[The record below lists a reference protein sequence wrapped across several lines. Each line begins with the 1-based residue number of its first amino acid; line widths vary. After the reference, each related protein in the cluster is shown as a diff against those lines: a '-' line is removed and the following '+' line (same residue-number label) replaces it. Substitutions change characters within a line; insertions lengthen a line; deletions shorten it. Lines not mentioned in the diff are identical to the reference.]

1 MIRAFVF
8 TYLVLMLPV
17 GTSQAND
24 LSADKQS
31 AWDAL
36 KRGQAIAIMR
46 HALAP
51 GFGDPPEFDVSECST
66 QRNLSDAG
74 REQAKQIGN
83 IFRAAGITEAVVLS
97 SEWCRCRET
106 ATNLDLGVPAAA
118 PMLNSFFQNRGNA
131 EAQTQAL
138 ESSIRN
144 WLEEP
149 DTIRVLVTHQV
160 NISAL
165 TGRGTGSGDIL
176 IIGLSNDDIIVL
188 DQTKAPATR

>member
-1 MIRAFVF
+1 MKAVVF
-8 TYLVLMLPV
+8 TYIVLILLVS
-17 GTSQAND
+17 TSQAND
-24 LSADKQS
+24 TSAVKPS

-36 KRGQAIAIMR
+36 KSGQAIAIMR

-51 GFGDPPEFDVSECST
+51 GFGDPTEFDVSDCST
-66 QRNLSDAG
+66 QRNLSDGG

-83 IFRAAGITEAVVLS
+83 IFRAAGITEATVFS
-97 SEWCRCRET
+97 SEWCRCHET
-106 ATNLDLGVPAAA
+106 ATNLDLGVPTPA

-131 EAQTQAL
+131 ESQTQAL
-138 ESSIRN
+138 ERSIRH

-149 DTIRVLVTHQV
+149 GTIRVLVTHQV

-176 IIGLSNDDIIVL
+176 VIGLDNDDIIVL
-188 DQTKAPATR
+188 DQIKAPATQ

>member
-1 MIRAFVF
+1 MRALVF
-8 TYLVLMLPV
+8 TYIVLMVLIS
-17 GTSQAND
+17 TSQAND
-24 LSADKQS
+24 TSAVKPS

-36 KRGQAIAIMR
+36 KSGQAIAIMR

-51 GFGDPPEFDVSECST
+51 GFGDPIEFDVSDCST
-66 QRNLSDAG
+66 QRNLSDG
-74 REQAKQIGN
+74 GQKQAKQIGN
-83 IFRAAGITEAVVLS
+83 IFRTAGITQATVLS

-131 EAQTQAL
+131 ESQTQAL
-138 ESSIRN
+138 ERSIRK
-144 WLEEP
+144 WLEEA

-176 IIGLSNDDIIVL
+176 VVGLKNDDIIVL
-188 DQTKAPATR
+188 DQITAPATQ